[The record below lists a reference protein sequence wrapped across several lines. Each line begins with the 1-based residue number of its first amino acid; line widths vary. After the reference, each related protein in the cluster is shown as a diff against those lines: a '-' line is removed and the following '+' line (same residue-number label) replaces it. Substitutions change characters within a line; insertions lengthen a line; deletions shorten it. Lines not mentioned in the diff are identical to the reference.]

1 MKTFIDRRT
10 MLRSG
15 AVAGAA
21 LALPAST
28 LAATPARDPKLAT
41 LFDALFLEG
50 VRQRPESATL
60 LGLDTGANADLRASL
75 SDASEAGRAA
85 ARALTASQI
94 KRLQAVDRKKLGPAD
109 RLDLDVVLYARRA
122 AAAADRFGYAGAP
135 YVISQQNGAYQSVP
149 DFLDTKH
156 PLNNVSDA
164 DAWLSRLAA
173 FAIQLD
179 ANTIRFTQDA
189 AARVLPAD
197 FLLDLTLTQ
206 LGKLKVAAFSARLVK
221 SFATRTRAKGLPDS
235 YATRAAALYDAQVL
249 PALSRQFDA
258 VSAARAHAT
267 HDAGVWKLKD
277 GDAYYRMAL
286 RNATTTRLS
295 PQEVHRFGQDQAA
308 AIIARMDG
316 IMRKQGLTSGTV
328 GERLKAIHDLPGQVF
343 PNTDAGKAEA
353 IAYCN
358 ARLAAIRERLP
369 RVFKRIPPY
378 GFEVRRVPPETE
390 AGAAS
395 AFAQGPSLDGSRPGY
410 VYFNFQDSGEWPKFM
425 LPTVIYHEGLPGHQ
439 FEGGLALSN
448 NDLPLIRKANGFSGY
463 AEGWALYAEQ
473 IADEIGMYDDDPL
486 GQLGYLKEQ
495 LFRAHRCI
503 IDTGLHH
510 YRWSREQAIDLFV
523 TAQGETPGFAT
534 REIDRYC
541 VNPGQACSYKLGHST
556 FVAIRDKAQKLLGA
570 RYDIKDYHEAV
581 LAGGR
586 VPLEILQAQGD
597 AWIAARMKG

>member
-1 MKTFIDRRT
+1 VKTLIDRRT
-10 MLRSG
+10 ILRSG
-15 AVAGAA
+15 AAAGAV
-21 LALPAST
+21 LALPATT
-28 LAATPARDPKLAT
+28 LAATSAHDPKLAALFDT
-41 LFDALFLEG
+41 LFFEG

-60 LGLDTGANADLRASL
+60 LGLDTGKNADLRGKL

-85 ARALTASQI
+85 SRALTANQI
-94 KRLQAVDRKKLGPAD
+94 KRLLAVDRQRLSPAD
-109 RLDLDVVLYARRA
+109 RLDYDVVLYARRA
-122 AAAADRFGYAGAP
+122 AAAADRFDYAGAP
-135 YVISQQNGAYQSVP
+135 YVISQQNGAYQSTP

-156 PLNNVSDA
+156 PLNSAGDA
-164 DAWLSRLAA
+164 EAWLSRLGA
-173 FAIQLD
+173 FAGQLD
-179 ANTIRFTQDA
+179 ANTTRFTRDA
-189 AARVLPAD
+189 AANMLPAD

-206 LGKLKVAAFSARLVK
+206 LAKLKVPATDARLIQ
-221 SFATRTRAKGLPDS
+221 SFAARARAKGLPES
-235 YATRAAALYDAQVL
+235 FATRAAALHDAQIL
-249 PALSRQFDA
+249 PALTRQFDA
-258 VSAARAHAT
+258 VTAARGHAT

-286 RNATTTRLS
+286 RNATTTRLT
-295 PQEVHRFGQDQAA
+295 PQEVHKFGLDQAA
-308 AIIARMDG
+308 AITARMDG
-316 IMRKQGLTSGTV
+316 IMRKQGMTSGSV
-328 GERLKAIHDLPGQVF
+328 GDRLKAIHDLPGQVF

-358 ARLAAIRERLP
+358 ARLVAIRERLP
-369 RVFKRIPPY
+369 RVFRRIPPY
-378 GFEVRRVPPETE
+378 KFEVRRVPPETE

-395 AFAQGPSLDGSRPGY
+395 AFSQGPSLDGSRPGY

-448 NDLPLIRKANGFSGY
+448 NDLPLIRKASGFSGY

-473 IADEIGMYDDDPL
+473 LADEIGMYDDDPL

-556 FVAIRDKAQKLLGA
+556 FVAIRDKAQKLLGKK
-570 RYDIKDYHEAV
+570 YDIKDYHDAV

-586 VPLEILQAQGD
+586 LPLEILQAQGD
-597 AWIAARMKG
+597 AWIARRLRG

>member
-1 MKTFIDRRT
+1 VKYFIDRRT
-10 MLRSG
+10 ILRSG
-15 AVAGAA
+15 ATAGAM
-21 LALPAST
+21 LALPT
-28 LAATPARDPKLAT
+28 TVFAATPAHDPKLAALFDT
-41 LFDALFLEG
+41 LFAEG
-50 VRQRPESATL
+50 VRQRPEGATL
-60 LGLDTGANADLRASL
+60 LGLDTGRNADLRGKL

-94 KRLQAVDRKKLGPAD
+94 KRLVAIDRKKLSPAD
-109 RLDLDVVLYARRA
+109 RLNYDVVLYSRRA
-122 AAAADRFGYAGAP
+122 SAAADRFDYAGGP
-135 YVISQQNGAYQSVP
+135 YVISQQNGAYQSTP

-156 PLNNVSDA
+156 PLNTSGDA

-173 FAIQLD
+173 FAGQLD
-179 ANTIRFTQDA
+179 ANTTRFTRDA
-189 AARVLPAD
+189 GAKVLPAD

-206 LGKLKVAAFSARLVK
+206 LAKLNLPAKDARLIQ
-221 SFATRTRAKGLPDS
+221 SFAARARAKGLPDG
-235 YATRAAALYDAQVL
+235 YATKAAALYDAQVL
-249 PALSRQFDA
+249 PALARQFEA
-258 VSAARAHAT
+258 VKTARASAT

-277 GDAYYRMAL
+277 GDAFYRMAL
-286 RNATTTRLS
+286 RNATTTRLT
-295 PQEVHRFGQDQAA
+295 PQEVHKFGLDQAA
-308 AIIARMDG
+308 SIIARMDG
-316 IMRKQGLTSGTV
+316 IMRKQGMTSGSV
-328 GERLKAIHDLPGQVF
+328 GQRLQAIHDLPGQVF
-343 PNTDAGKAEA
+343 PNTDAGKADA

-358 ARLAAIRERLP
+358 ARLAAISQRLP
-369 RVFKRIPPY
+369 RVFKRIPSY
-378 GFEVRRVPPETE
+378 KFEVRRVPPETE

-395 AFAQGPSLDGSRPGY
+395 AFSQGPSLDGSRPGY
-410 VYFNFQDSGEWPKFM
+410 VYFNFMDSGEWPKFM

-448 NDLPLIRKANGFSGY
+448 SDLPLIRKASGFSGY

-473 IADEIGMYDDDPL
+473 LADEIGMYDHDPL

-510 YRWSREQAIDLFV
+510 YRWTREQAIDLFV

-556 FVAIRDKAQKLLGA
+556 FTGIRDKAQRLLGPK
-570 RYDIKDYHEAV
+570 YDIKDYHEAV

-586 VPLEILQAQGD
+586 LPLEILQAQGD
-597 AWIAARMKG
+597 AWIAGRMKG

>member
-1 MKTFIDRRT
+1 MNEAIDRRT
-10 MLRSG
+10 LLRSG
-15 AVAGAA
+15 AAAGVLTVLPTAA
-21 LALPAST
+21 LAT
-28 LAATPARDPKLAT
+28 TPAHDPKLAT
-41 LFDALFLEG
+41 LFDTLFLEG

-60 LGLDTGANADLRASL
+60 LGLDTGRNADLRGKL

-85 ARALTASQI
+85 SRALTASQT
-94 KRLQAVDRKKLGPAD
+94 KRLLAVDRSKLSPAD
-109 RLDLDVVLYARRA
+109 RLNYDVVLYSRRA
-122 AAAADRFGYAGAP
+122 AAAGDRFDYAGNP
-135 YVISQQNGAYQSVP
+135 YVISQQNGAYQSTP

-156 PLNNVSDA
+156 PLNTASDA

-173 FAIQLD
+173 FAGQLD
-179 ANTIRFTQDA
+179 ANTKRFARDA
-189 AARVLPAD
+189 AANVLPAD

-206 LGKLKVAAFSARLVK
+206 LGKLTVPAKDARLIQ
-221 SFATRTRAKGLPDS
+221 SFAARLRAKGLADS
-235 YATRAAALYDAQVL
+235 YATKAAALYDAQVL
-249 PALSRQFDA
+249 PALTRQLDA
-258 VSAARAHAT
+258 VKAARTHAT
-267 HDAGVWKLKD
+267 HDAGVWKLKG
-277 GDAYYRMAL
+277 GDAFYRMAL
-286 RNATTTRLS
+286 RNATTTRMT
-295 PQEVHRFGQDQAA
+295 PQEVHKFGLDQAA
-308 AIIARMDG
+308 AITARMDG
-316 IMRKQGLTSGTV
+316 IMRKQGMTSGSV
-328 GERLKAIHDLPGQVF
+328 GQRLQAIHDLPGQVF
-343 PNTDAGKAEA
+343 PNTDAGKADA

-378 GFEVRRVPPETE
+378 KFEVRRVPPETE

-395 AFAQGPSLDGSRPGY
+395 AFSQGPSLDGSRPGY
-410 VYFNFQDSGEWPKFM
+410 VYFNLMDSGEWPKFM

-448 NDLPLIRKANGFSGY
+448 DDLPLIRKASGFSGY

-473 IADEIGMYDDDPL
+473 LADEIGMYDDDPL

-523 TAQGETPGFAT
+523 TGQGETPGFAT

-556 FVAIRDKAQKLLGA
+556 FLAIRDKAQRLLGA

-586 VPLEILQAQGD
+586 LPLEILQAQGD
-597 AWIAARMKG
+597 AWIARRMKG

>member
-1 MKTFIDRRT
+1 MKNQIDRRT
-10 MLRSG
+10 LLRSG
-15 AVAGAA
+15 GAAGAM
-21 LALPAST
+21 LALPAT
-28 LAATPARDPKLAT
+28 AFAATSAHDPKLAT
-41 LFDALFLEG
+41 LFDTLFLEG

-60 LGLDTGANADLRASL
+60 LGLDTGPNADLRSKL
-75 SDASEAGRAA
+75 SDASEVGRAA

-94 KRLQAVDRKKLGPAD
+94 RRLAAIDRRKLSPAD
-109 RLDLDVVLYARRA
+109 RLNYDVVLYARRA
-122 AAAADRFGYAGAP
+122 AAAGDRFDYAGNP
-135 YVISQQNGAYQSVP
+135 YVISQQNGAYQSTP

-156 PLNNVSDA
+156 PLNNAGDA
-164 DAWLSRLAA
+164 EAWLSRLAA
-173 FAIQLD
+173 FAGQLD
-179 ANTIRFTQDA
+179 ANTARFTRDA
-189 AARVLPAD
+189 AAKVLPAD

-206 LGKLKVAAFSARLVK
+206 LGKLNLPAKDARLIQ
-221 SFATRTRAKGLPDS
+221 SFAARARARGLPDS
-235 YATRAAALYDAQVL
+235 YATNAAALYDAQVL
-249 PALSRQFDA
+249 PALARQFEA
-258 VSAARAHAT
+258 VKAARAQAT

-277 GDAYYRMAL
+277 GDAFYRMAL

-295 PQEVHRFGQDQAA
+295 PQEVHKFGLDQAA
-308 AIIARMDG
+308 AIIARMDA
-316 IMRKQGLTSGTV
+316 IMRKQGMTSGTV
-328 GERLKAIHDLPGQVF
+328 GQRLQAIHDLPGQVF
-343 PNTDAGKAEA
+343 PNTDAGKADA

-369 RVFKRIPPY
+369 RVFRRIPPY
-378 GFEVRRVPPETE
+378 KFEVRRVPPETE

-395 AFAQGPSLDGSRPGY
+395 AFSQGPAIDGSRPGY
-410 VYFNFQDSGEWPKFM
+410 VYFNLMDSGEWPKFM

-448 NDLPLIRKANGFSGY
+448 DDLPLIRKASGFSGY

-473 IADEIGMYDDDPL
+473 LADEIGMYDDDPL

-510 YRWSREQAIDLFV
+510 YRWSREKAIDLFV

-556 FVAIRDKAQKLLGA
+556 FVAIRDKAQRLLGP

-586 VPLEILQAQGD
+586 LPLEILQAQGD
-597 AWIAARMKG
+597 AWIAGRMRG

>member
-1 MKTFIDRRT
+1 MNMPIDRRT
-10 MLRSG
+10 LLRTGAAAG
-15 AVAGAA
+15 AV
-21 LALPAST
+21 LALPAT
-28 LAATPARDPKLAT
+28 AFAATPAHDPKLAT
-41 LFDALFLEG
+41 LFDTLFLEG

-60 LGLDTGANADLRASL
+60 LGLDTGPNADLRSKL
-75 SDASEAGRAA
+75 GDVGEAGRAA

-94 KRLQAVDRKKLGPAD
+94 KRLAAVDRKKLSPAD
-109 RLDLDVVLYARRA
+109 RLNYDVVLYARRA
-122 AAAADRFGYAGAP
+122 AAAGDRFDYAGNP
-135 YVISQQNGAYQSVP
+135 YVISQQNGAYQSTP

-156 PLNNVSDA
+156 PLNNAGDA

-173 FAIQLD
+173 FAGQLD
-179 ANTIRFTQDA
+179 ANTQRFTRDA
-189 AARVLPAD
+189 AAKVLPAD

-206 LGKLKVAAFSARLVK
+206 LGKLKLPAKDARLIQ
-221 SFATRTRAKGLPDS
+221 SFAARARARGLPDS
-235 YATRAAALYDAQVL
+235 YAAKAAALYDAQVL
-249 PALSRQFDA
+249 PALARQFEA
-258 VSAARAHAT
+258 VKVARAHAT

-277 GDAYYRMAL
+277 GDAFYRMAL
-286 RNATTTRLS
+286 RNATTTRLT
-295 PQEVHRFGQDQAA
+295 PQEVHKFGLDQAA
-308 AIIARMDG
+308 SIIARMDG
-316 IMRKQGLTSGTV
+316 IMRKQGMTSGTV
-328 GERLKAIHDLPGQVF
+328 GQRLQAIHDLPGQVF
-343 PNTDAGKAEA
+343 PNTDAGKADA

-378 GFEVRRVPPETE
+378 KFEVRRVPPETE

-395 AFAQGPSLDGSRPGY
+395 AFSQGPAIDGSRPGY
-410 VYFNFQDSGEWPKFM
+410 VYFNLMDSGEWPKFM

-448 NDLPLIRKANGFSGY
+448 DDLPLIRKASGFSGY

-473 IADEIGMYDDDPL
+473 LADEIGMYDDDPL

-556 FVAIRDKAQKLLGA
+556 FVGIRDKAQRLLGA
-570 RYDIKDYHEAV
+570 KYDIKDYHEAV

-586 VPLEILQAQGD
+586 LPLEILQAQGD
-597 AWIAARMKG
+597 AWIAGRMRG